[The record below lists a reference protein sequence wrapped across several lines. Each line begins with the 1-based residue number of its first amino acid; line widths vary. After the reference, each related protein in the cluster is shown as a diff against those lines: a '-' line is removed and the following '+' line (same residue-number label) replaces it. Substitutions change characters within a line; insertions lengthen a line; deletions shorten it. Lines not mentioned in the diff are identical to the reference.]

1 MTVSVVKTPKTNPL
15 NVCRFLVRR
24 FSPAIFQITIFLY
37 LFLLFWWKNIT
48 IFLFLWLS
56 EIIFS
61 WFTNIEKSSFSC
73 PESIFCLSQKS
84 ASLDWSWL
92 LIFIHSRIESKYY
105 SRPITPFYDG
115 AFFPENS
122 YFTVLMTSYGL
133 LNTET
138 ETDSWSRNLV
148 RETIKVMNFEN
159 FAHIN
164 FLM

>member
-1 MTVSVVKTPKTNPL
+1 MSERPKQIHWTFAVFLSGDFRRPFSVFRPNSV
-15 NVCRFLVRR
+15 
-24 FSPAIFQITIFLY
+24 FLY
-37 LFLLFWWKNIT
+37 FILWFILMKNHFFIS
-48 IFLFLWLS
+48 W
-56 EIIFS
+56 IISDYLNIS

-105 SRPITPFYDG
+105 SRPLTPFYDILVISRSV
-115 AFFPENS
+115 FPENS

-133 LNTET
+133 LHTET

-148 RETIKVMNFEN
+148 RETIKVSNF
-159 FAHIN
+159 
-164 FLM
+164 

>member
-24 FSPAIFQITIFLY
+24 FSPAIFGFSAKFGFSLFYFMIHFDEKSFFISWIISDY
-37 LFLLFWWKNIT
+37 LNI
-48 IFLFLWLS
+48 
-56 EIIFS
+56 S

-105 SRPITPFYDG
+105 SRPLTPFYDILVISRSG
-115 AFFPENS
+115 FPENG

-133 LNTET
+133 LHTYGNG
-138 ETDSWSRNLV
+138 
-148 RETIKVMNFEN
+148 
-159 FAHIN
+159 
-164 FLM
+164 